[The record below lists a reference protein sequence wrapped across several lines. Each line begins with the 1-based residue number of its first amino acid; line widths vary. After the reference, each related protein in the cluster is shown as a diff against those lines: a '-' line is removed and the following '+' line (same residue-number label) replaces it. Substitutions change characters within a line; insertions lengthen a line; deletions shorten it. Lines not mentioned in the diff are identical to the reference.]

1 MKVLELVGVAK
12 SRGRAPQR
20 VQAVRGASLELE
32 PGEFVLLEGP
42 SGSGKTTLLAMAA
55 GLLTPDAGEVTL
67 AGEKLATLSPG
78 QRRALRARAA
88 GFVFQRSNLLPG
100 LTVRENVLL
109 AGELARMPSRQAEA
123 EADRLLE
130 ALGLA
135 AVAGRRPGTLS
146 GGEEH
151 RAAVARALVHGPSVV
166 FADEP
171 TGSLDG
177 VSGRAVAEA
186 LATLARERRVA
197 VLVATHDARLRAF
210 AARRLWMVDGELR
223 EGSLPDS

>member
-1 MKVLELVGVAK
+1 
-12 SRGRAPQR
+12 
-20 VQAVRGASLELE
+20 
-32 PGEFVLLEGP
+32 
-42 SGSGKTTLLAMAA
+42 
-55 GLLTPDAGEVTL
+55 
-67 AGEKLATLSPG
+67 
-78 QRRALRARAA
+78 
-88 GFVFQRSNLLPG
+88 
-100 LTVRENVLL
+100 
-109 AGELARMPSRQAEA
+109 
-123 EADRLLE
+123 LLE

-223 EGSLPDS
+223 EGSLPD